1 MDENHQEYP
10 RMLGAM
16 LRIPFQAIVAKID
29 AGLRARG
36 FTDLRPAHF
45 VVFQH
50 MRPEGL
56 HITEL
61 AERAQMTKQSMSE
74 LVNYVEARGYLD
86 RKPDP
91 KDRRARIVRLSK
103 KGEAVN
109 NAAREI
115 IQQVENEWAK
125 HIGWEQ
131 MNALKQGLMAI
142 MRVIE
147 EENLNK

>member
-1 MDENHQEYP
+1 MDENRQEYP

-50 MRPEGL
+50 IRPEGSR
-56 HITEL
+56 ITEL

-74 LVNYVEARGYLD
+74 LVNYVEVKGYLE

-91 KDRRARIVRLSK
+91 KDRRAKIVQLSR
-103 KGEAVN
+103 KGEALN

-115 IQQVENEWAK
+115 IQQVEEEWSNQ
-125 HIGWEQ
+125 IGWEQ

-142 MRVIE
+142 IRVIE
-147 EENLNK
+147 GENVNR

>member
-50 MRPEGL
+50 IRPEGSR
-56 HITEL
+56 ITEL

-74 LVNYVEARGYLD
+74 LVNYVEVRGYLE

-91 KDRRARIVRLSK
+91 RDRRAKIVQLSR
-103 KGEAVN
+103 KGEALN

-115 IQQVENEWAK
+115 IQQVEEEWS
-125 HIGWEQ
+125 HQIGWEQ

-142 MRVIE
+142 IRVIE
-147 EENLNK
+147 GENVNR

>member
-1 MDENHQEYP
+1 MAENHHEYP
-10 RMLGAM
+10 RMLGAL
-16 LRIPFQAIVAKID
+16 LRIPFQAIVTKIE

-36 FTDLRPAHF
+36 YTDLRPAHF

-50 MRPEGL
+50 IRPEGSR
-56 HITEL
+56 ITEL

-74 LVNYVEARGYLD
+74 LVHYVEAKGYLE
-86 RKPDP
+86 REPDP
-91 KDRRARIVRLSK
+91 RDHRASIVRLSM

-115 IQQVENEWAK
+115 IRQVEEEWSNQ
-125 HIGWEQ
+125 IGREQ

-142 MRVIE
+142 IRVIE
-147 EENLNK
+147 VENSNQ